1 MWEGSH
7 HAPSAR
13 YTPLPAGAAGPSSRR
28 ARLAAGA
35 DISALG
41 RGRGRGRGRRG
52 VCVVTKWRVAL
63 YVIWREASLRLAYL
77 LLTSQLTHWLSLTWI
92 SSWDVASTSPSE
104 IALISPPEVAMID
117 GVPAGDMLAGSEFI
131 LALDTAEGV
140 DESMGKPCAPW
151 RRIIIR
157 PSTSK
162 AGARQGVVDV
172 PCKDRVP
179 ACAALVLALVIVRAV
194 LATAPEVTPSRGQL
208 LML

>member
-1 MWEGSH
+1 M
-7 HAPSAR
+7 
-13 YTPLPAGAAGPSSRR
+13 
-28 ARLAAGA
+28 
-35 DISALG
+35 
-41 RGRGRGRGRRG
+41 
-52 VCVVTKWRVAL
+52 CVVTKWRVAL